1 MPGPLSDLRIIELA
15 GLGALP
21 YGSLRLADMG
31 ADVIRVERLSDV
43 PSVADRSPKPYST
56 WDRGRRSIAVDL
68 KRPEGV
74 ETVLRLAEGADVFL
88 EAFRPGVVERLG
100 VGPDEVLGRKADI
113 VYGRLTG
120 WGQTGRLAPTAGH
133 SLNYEAITGVIDAIG
148 PRGGGPVP
156 LLQVLGDFAGGGL
169 TLAYGV
175 MCALW
180 EAKRSG
186 EGQVIDVAMT
196 DGVASIASVFYGMQ
210 AGGFH
215 RPERGSNLFDGGA
228 PFYNVYACADGKY
241 LSVAPI
247 EGHFYQQFLA
257 VIGLDADADLPAQY
271 DRDRWPELTDRIA
284 AVIATKTRDE
294 WAAVFEPTDCCVAP
308 VLTFDEARTYGHHL
322 DRETFVDGRP
332 EIVPIP
338 RLSRTP
344 GELDGRSPRWPG
356 ADTDDVL
363 REAGWSDDVLAQLRS
378 EGVIDG

>member
-1 MPGPLSDLRIIELA
+1 MAGPLSDIRIIELA

-31 ADVIRVERLSDV
+31 AEVIRVERLADV
-43 PSVADRSPKPYST
+43 PPSADRTPRRYSS

-68 KRPEGV
+68 KHPDGI
-74 ETVLRLAEGADVFL
+74 ETLLRLVDDADVFL
-88 EAFRPGVVERLG
+88 EAFRPGVAERLG
-100 VGPDEVLGRKADI
+100 VGPDELLHRKPDL

-156 LLQVLGDFAGGGL
+156 LLQLLGDFAGGGL

-180 EAKRSG
+180 EARRSG
-186 EGQVIDVAMT
+186 QGQVIDVAMT

-210 AGGFH
+210 AGGH
-215 RPERGSNLFDGGA
+215 HLPERGTNLFDGGA
-228 PFYNVYACADGKY
+228 PFYNVYECADGRY

-247 EGHFYQQFLA
+247 EGHFYAQFLA
-257 VIGLDADADLPAQY
+257 LFGLGDAELPEQY
-271 DRDRWPELTDRIA
+271 DRDRWPELTERIA
-284 AVIATKTRDE
+284 DVIRTRTRDE
-294 WAAVFEPTDCCVAP
+294 WAEAFEQTDCCVAP
-308 VLTFDEARTYGHHL
+308 VLTFDEARAYGHHQ
-322 DRETFVDGRP
+322 DRETFVDGGS

-344 GELDGRSPRWPG
+344 GELDGRSPCWPG
-356 ADTDDVL
+356 ADTDEVL
-363 REAGWSDDVLAQLRS
+363 AHAGWTPEEIAGLRAA
-378 EGVIDG
+378 GVIDG

>member
-1 MPGPLSDLRIIELA
+1 MTGPLQDLRIIELA

-31 ADVIRVERLSDV
+31 ADVIRVERLGDV
-43 PSVADRSPKPYST
+43 PAAGERSPKPYSS

-68 KRPEGV
+68 KHPRGV
-74 ETVLRLAEGADVFL
+74 ETVLGLAETADVFL

-100 VGPDEVLGRKADI
+100 VGPDAVLARKPEI

-120 WGQTGRLAPTAGH
+120 WGQTGRLASTAGH

-148 PRGGGPVP
+148 PRNGGPVP

-180 EAKRSG
+180 EARRSG
-186 EGQVIDVAMT
+186 QGQVIDVAMT

-210 AGGFH
+210 ASGYH

-228 PFYNVYACADGKY
+228 PFYNVYECADGRH

-247 EGHFYQQFLA
+247 EGHFYQAFLEI
-257 VIGLDADADLPAQY
+257 IGLADEDLPAQY
-271 DRDRWPELTDRIA
+271 DRERWPELTERIA
-284 AVIATKTRDE
+284 SVIATRTRDE
-294 WAAVFEPTDCCVAP
+294 WAAVFESTDCCVAP
-308 VLTFDEARTYGHHL
+308 VLTFDEARAFGHHV
-322 DRETFVDGRP
+322 DRETFVDGGP

-344 GELDGRSPRWPG
+344 GRLDGRSPQWVG
-356 ADTDDVL
+356 ADTDEVL
-363 REAGWSDDVLAQLRS
+363 REAGWADAAIAALRAD
-378 EGVIDG
+378 GVVDG

>member
-1 MPGPLSDLRIIELA
+1 MTGPLSDVRIIELA

-31 ADVIRVERLSDV
+31 ADVIRVERLGDV
-43 PSVADRSPKPYST
+43 PDPAGRTPKPYST

-68 KRPEGV
+68 KQPDGV
-74 ETVLRLAEGADVFL
+74 ETVLRLAESADVFL

-100 VGPDEVLGRKADI
+100 VGPDAVLERKPDI

-180 EAKRSG
+180 EARRSG
-186 EGQVIDVAMT
+186 EGQVVDVAMT

-210 AGGFH
+210 ASGFH
-215 RPERGSNLFDGGA
+215 QPERGTNLFDGGA
-228 PFYNVYACADGKY
+228 PFYNVYECADGKH

-247 EGHFYQQFLA
+247 EGHFYARFLEI
-257 VIGLDADADLPAQY
+257 IGLDAADLPAQY
-271 DRDRWPELTDRIA
+271 DRERWPELTERIA
-284 AVIATKTRDE
+284 AVLATRTRDE
-294 WAAVFEPTDCCVAP
+294 WAEVFEPTDCCVAP
-308 VLTFDEARTYGHHL
+308 VLTFDEARAYGHHQ
-322 DRETFVDGRP
+322 DRGTFVDGGA
-332 EIVPIP
+332 EMVPIP

-344 GELDGRSPRWPG
+344 GELDGRSPHWPG
-356 ADTDDVL
+356 ADTDEVL
-363 REAGWSDDVLAQLRS
+363 REAGWDADAIAALRRD
-378 EGVIDG
+378 GVVDG

>member
-1 MPGPLSDLRIIELA
+1 MSGPLSDLRIIELA

-31 ADVIRVERLSDV
+31 ADVIRVERLGDV
-43 PSVADRSPKPYST
+43 PASDARTPKAYST

-68 KRPEGV
+68 KQPAGV
-74 ETVLRLAEGADVFL
+74 ETVLALAEGADVFL

-100 VGPDEVLGRKADI
+100 VGPDEVLERKADI

-120 WGQTGRLAPTAGH
+120 WGQTGRLASTAGH

-148 PRGGGPVP
+148 PRDGAPVP

-186 EGQVIDVAMT
+186 QGQVIDVAMT

-215 RPERGSNLFDGGA
+215 RPERGTNLFDGGA
-228 PFYNVYACADGKY
+228 PFYNVYECADGKH

-247 EGHFYQQFLA
+247 EGHFYQAFLET
-257 VIGLDADADLPAQY
+257 IGLGDADDLPAQY
-271 DRDRWPELTDRIA
+271 DRDRWPELTARIA
-284 AVIATKTRDE
+284 SVIATRSRDD

-308 VLTFDEARTYGHHL
+308 VLTFDEARAYGHHV
-322 DRETFVDGRP
+322 DRETFVDGGP

-344 GELDGRSPRWPG
+344 GVLDGRSPHWPG
-356 ADTDDVL
+356 ADTDEVL
-363 REAGWSDDVLAQLRS
+363 AEAGWSAETVERLRND
-378 EGVIDG
+378 GVIDG

>member
-1 MPGPLSDLRIIELA
+1 MTGPLSDLRIIELA

-31 ADVIRVERLSDV
+31 ADIIRVERISDV
-43 PSVADRSPKPYST
+43 PEEDDRTPKPYSS

-68 KRPEGV
+68 KHDAGV
-74 ETVLRLAEGADVFL
+74 ETVLKLAETADVFL
-88 EAFRPGVVERLG
+88 EAFRPGVAERLG
-100 VGPDEVLGRKADI
+100 VGPDQVLGRKSDI

-120 WGQTGRLAPTAGH
+120 WGQTGRLASTAGH

-148 PRGGGPVP
+148 PRGGAPVP

-180 EAKRSG
+180 EARRSG
-186 EGQVIDVAMT
+186 QGQVIDVAMT
-196 DGVASIASVFYGMQ
+196 DGVAAIASVFYGMQ
-210 AGGFH
+210 DSGFH
-215 RPERGSNLFDGGA
+215 RPERGANLFDGGA
-228 PFYNVYACADGKY
+228 PFYNVYECADGKY

-247 EGHFYQQFLA
+247 EGHFYAQFLDM
-257 VIGLDADADLPAQY
+257 IGLAEAGLPAQY
-271 DRDRWPELTDRIA
+271 DRERWPELYDRIA
-284 AVIATKTRDE
+284 AVIATQTRDE
-294 WAAVFEPTDCCVAP
+294 WAARFESTDCCVAP
-308 VLTFDEARTYGHHL
+308 VLTFDEARAYGHHL

-344 GELDGRSPRWPG
+344 GRLDGRSPAWPG
-356 ADTDDVL
+356 ADTDRVL
-363 REAGWSDDVLAQLRS
+363 HEAGWSEAEIASLRS
-378 EGVIDG
+378 NRVVDG

>member
-1 MPGPLSDLRIIELA
+1 MSGPLSDLRIIELA

-31 ADVIRVERLSDV
+31 ADIIRVERLGDV
-43 PSVADRSPKPYST
+43 PAAEQRTPKPYST

-74 ETVLRLAEGADVFL
+74 ETVLRLAEEADVFL

-100 VGPDEVLGRKADI
+100 VGPDDVLARKPDI

-148 PRGGGPVP
+148 PRGGGPLP

-186 EGQVIDVAMT
+186 QGQVIDVAMT

-210 AGGFH
+210 ASGYH
-215 RPERGSNLFDGGA
+215 RPERGTNLFDGGA
-228 PFYNVYACADGKY
+228 PFYNVYECADGKH

-247 EGHFYQQFLA
+247 EGHFYQRFLEI
-257 VIGLDADADLPAQY
+257 IGLAEEELPAQY
-271 DRDRWPELTDRIA
+271 DRDRWPELTERIA
-284 AVIATKTRDE
+284 AVIATRTRDE
-294 WAAVFEPTDCCVAP
+294 WASVFEPTDCCVAP
-308 VLTFDEARTYGHHL
+308 VLTFDEARAYGHHV
-322 DRETFVDGRP
+322 DRETFVDGGP

-344 GELDGRSPRWPG
+344 GQLDGRSPDWPG
-356 ADTDDVL
+356 ADTDAVL
-363 REAGWSDDVLAQLRS
+363 EEAGWSSEAIAALRAD
-378 EGVIDG
+378 GVIDG

>member
-1 MPGPLSDLRIIELA
+1 MAGPLSDIRIIELA

-21 YGSLRLADMG
+21 YGTLRLADMG
-31 ADVIRVERLSDV
+31 ADVIRVERIGDV
-43 PSVADRSPKPYST
+43 PAPGERLPKPYST

-68 KRPEGV
+68 KHPDGV

-100 VGPDEVLGRKADI
+100 VGPDDVLARKPDM

-148 PRGGGPVP
+148 PQGGAPVP
-156 LLQVLGDFAGGGL
+156 LLQLLGDFAGGGL
-169 TLAYGV
+169 TMAYGV

-180 EAKRSG
+180 EARRSG
-186 EGQVIDVAMT
+186 EGQVLDVAMT
-196 DGVASIASVFYGMQ
+196 DGVASIASIFYGMQ
-210 AGGFH
+210 AGGHH
-215 RPERGSNLFDGGA
+215 RPERGTNLFDGGA
-228 PFYNVYACADGKY
+228 PFYNVYECADGRH

-247 EGHFYQQFLA
+247 EGHFYARFLE
-257 VIGLDADADLPAQY
+257 VIGLSDDDLPAQY

-284 AVIATKTRDE
+284 AVIRTRTRDD

-308 VLTFDEARTYGHHL
+308 VLTFDEARAYGHHR
-322 DRETFVDGRP
+322 DRETFVDGGP
-332 EIVPIP
+332 EMVPIP

-344 GELDGRSPRWPG
+344 GVLDGRSPRWPG
-356 ADTDDVL
+356 ADTDEVL
-363 REAGWSDDVLAQLRS
+363 AAAGWRDDELASLRAA
-378 EGVIDG
+378 GVIDG